1 MKNIKLAVIGGD
13 GIGPDVVAEGIKVL
27 DVIAKKYDLSFE
39 KTSFELGHPLVEKR
53 TVP

>member
-1 MKNIKLAVIGGD
+1 MVTELMIK
-13 GIGPDVVAEGIKVL
+13 IKVMIL
-27 DVIAKKYDLSFE
+27 TKTKGAFTPSGANGKLL

>member
-39 KTSFELGHPLVEKR
+39 KTSFLRMPLFPAADE
-53 TVP
+53 